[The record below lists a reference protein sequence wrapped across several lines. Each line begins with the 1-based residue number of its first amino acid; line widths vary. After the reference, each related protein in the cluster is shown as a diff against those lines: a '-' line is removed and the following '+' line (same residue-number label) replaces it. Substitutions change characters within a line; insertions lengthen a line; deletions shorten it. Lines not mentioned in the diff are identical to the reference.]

1 MLNNIMFISSSKHI
15 YMCQVINMANMTLSI
30 PDEVHKEMK
39 SFSEV
44 RWSEVARK
52 AIISKL
58 ETMRLA
64 EELAKKSKLTKKDVE
79 EFSRKVKSRAARRFL
94 A

>member
-1 MLNNIMFISSSKHI
+1 MGN
-15 YMCQVINMANMTLSI
+15 VTLSI

-39 SFSEV
+39 HFSEV

-52 AIISKL
+52 AILNKL
-58 ETMRLA
+58 ETLRLA
-64 EELAKKSKLTKKDVE
+64 ENLAKKSKLTEKDVR
-79 EFSRKVKSRAARRFL
+79 EFNKKVKSLATKRFL